1 VAVRQ
6 LPNSVHEAIALLQPH
21 VSRPD
26 YDLSDPAQLL
36 RHCPIDRPEVVSHAM
51 LTALVGHFRP
61 VLETLPDQPLRALED
76 LLEKT
81 SWIREIEAS
90 RWNKQRIIYSYDL
103 ARKWWGVGRDPD
115 AFWLA
120 IR

>member
-1 VAVRQ
+1 M
-6 LPNSVHEAIALLQPH
+6 ELLQPH
-21 VSRPD
+21 VSRPH
-26 YDLSDPAQLL
+26 YDLSDPVQLL
-36 RHCPIDRPEVVSHAM
+36 RYCPIDRAEVVSHAM

-61 VLETLPDQPLRALED
+61 VLQELPEQPLGEIEA

-103 ARKWWGVGRDPD
+103 ARKWWAAGRDSC
-115 AFWLA
+115 AFWS
-120 IR
+120 IIH